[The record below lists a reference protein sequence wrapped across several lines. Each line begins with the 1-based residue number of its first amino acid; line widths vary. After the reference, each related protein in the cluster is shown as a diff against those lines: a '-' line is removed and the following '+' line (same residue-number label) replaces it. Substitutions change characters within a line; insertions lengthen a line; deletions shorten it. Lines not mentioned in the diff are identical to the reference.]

1 MATEYLID
9 RFVANET
16 KRHEQRLARL
26 DELRTAL
33 ACAEALKAAFPDA
46 EIEIKEWTNCH
57 DNIEVEVQVTN
68 IKTGSVPYIEWITAW
83 AEQYGF
89 TGLDFNETSDY
100 VSSYTTQRDFHT
112 DLLTLSVEL
121 KADGV
126 GCRKVVVGYE
136 EVAPQPIYKIVCED

>member
-1 MATEYLID
+1 MAPESLID

-46 EIEIKEWTNCH
+46 PIEIKEWTNGR
-57 DNIEVEVQVTN
+57 DNIEVEVVVEN
-68 IKTGSVPYIEWITAW
+68 IKTDVAPYIEWVTDW
-83 AEQYGF
+83 AETQGF
-89 TGLDFNETSDY
+89 TGFDFNETSDY

-112 DLLTLSVEL
+112 DLLTLSAEL
-121 KADGV
+121 KADGA

-136 EVAPQPIYKIVCED
+136 EVAPQPIYKIVCEE